1 MSRGRQRTIW
11 TALLSGKQH
20 TGHTIDPTDRQIDR
34 QKEGRDHR
42 MVMVYFAMMKVFF
55 ADGCIIQWVDFTLCA
70 ALLAI
75 F

>member
-20 TGHTIDPTDRQIDR
+20 TGHTIDPTDR
-34 QKEGRDHR
+34 RDHR
-42 MVMVYFAMMKVFF
+42 SHSDGNDILAMLNLFF
-55 ADGCIIQWVDFTLCA
+55 ADGFIQWVDLTLCA